1 MSRHCGAER
10 VFNLKRG
17 TVMKKLLWGTTV
29 LVGAAA
35 LTTGAHAAE
44 WNVRVGGYTYQYFGY
59 ADNSLD
65 GGVQNGAGAVP
76 GGGARSPFNGNGFS
90 GADVKSDT
98 EVWFLPKITLDNGVE
113 FGANIQLEGNSTGDT
128 IDESFAFIEGSFGH
142 IDIGSENS
150 AGYKMSYGAPNV
162 HNFDVSSGDTTYFA
176 PTESAQGAQFRG
188 VLQTTYLENAR
199 NNDTER
205 LTYYTPRIAGFQL
218 GASYA
223 RDGRQDDGTQVNTK
237 TELSNI
243 IDLGANYVQSFGD
256 ISVAVA
262 GRYGT
267 ANQQATSRSA
277 QVYGASG
284 QISYAGFTLGGG
296 YAEQTGT
303 SNRPTGNG
311 NSSGDVDGQAWE
323 VGLTYQTGPWG
334 FAVSTFQGEND
345 DRDQEKETYQ
355 IGASYTLGPGVRIPF
370 AIGYSN
376 FEDGG
381 TFGNNFEADD
391 DLYYVVTGI
400 ELRF

>member
-1 MSRHCGAER
+1 
-10 VFNLKRG
+10 
-17 TVMKKLLWGTTV
+17 MKKLLWGTTV

-35 LTTGAHAAE
+35 LTTGAQAAE

-59 ADNSLD
+59 ADVD
-65 GGVQNGAGAVP
+65 TGAG
-76 GGGARSPFNGNGFS
+76 GAFSGNGFS

-98 EVWFLPKITLDNGVE
+98 EIWFLPKITLDNGVE
-113 FGANIQLEGNSTGDT
+113 FGANVQLEGNSTGDT

-162 HNFDVSSGDTTYFA
+162 HNFDVSSGDMTYFSPVMA
-176 PTESAQGAQFRG
+176 AQGGQFRG
-188 VLQTTYLENAR
+188 ALQTTYLENAR

-205 LTYYTPRIAGFQL
+205 LTYYTPRIAGFQV

-223 RDGRQDDGTQVNTK
+223 RDGRQDDGTQVNDK
-237 TELSNI
+237 AELSDI

-256 ISVAVA
+256 ISVALA

-267 ANQQATSRSA
+267 ADLPSTGRSA

-303 SNRPTGNG
+303 SNRITGNG

-323 VGLTYQTGPWG
+323 VGLTYKTGPWG
-334 FAVSTFQGEND
+334 FAISTFQGDND
-345 DRDQEKETYQ
+345 DRNQEREVYQ
-355 IGASYTLGPGVRIPF
+355 VGASYAVGPGVAALVAAGF
-370 AIGYSN
+370 SN
-376 FEDGG
+376 YEDAG
-381 TFGNNFEADD
+381 TFGTNIAADED
-391 DLYYVVTGI
+391 VYYLVTGI
-400 ELRF
+400 ELKF